1 MKNRNQFYTEI
12 SNGLDTTK
20 INLKELNRN
29 ELIELAYSLDWNGSW
44 DDDEEGQKP
53 ITKKQLIEAIT
64 NMFMEN
70 LTDEY
75 QTWLDENNFP
85 QISADELISD
95 SEILKTREQEKYLL
109 EFMYKWNLLFAY

>member
-1 MKNRNQFYTEI
+1 MKTRNQFYTEI

-29 ELIELAYSLDWNGSW
+29 ELIE
-44 DDDEEGQKP
+44 
-53 ITKKQLIEAIT
+53 AIK
-64 NMFMEN
+64 NMFIEN

-75 QTWLDENNFP
+75 QIWLDENNFP

-95 SEILKTREQEKYLL
+95 SEILKTKEQEKYLL